1 MHLVRPAEHPT
12 MDPPVRSNHI
22 CKPTINPLR
31 RSLGETSSTNME
43 DDVMGNS
50 RTANASTHQ
59 PTFAAMSR
67 LIVGNPYDVHGPES
81 IKAWHEVELQFA
93 KAKRRGITAIS
104 TDVWWGLIEPS
115 DGVFNFEY
123 TDRLLR
129 AIKSAGLKWVVI
141 LSLHQCGGNVGDGLN
156 DVPIPRHVWDIL
168 GNLTPTR
175 LASDVMYVSEYGNQS
190 VEYVSCWAT
199 DLALP
204 LYERMFRA
212 FQKHYAAET
221 ETIVEVNVSLG
232 PAGELRHPSYNIHD
246 FSFKTGRVAYPT
258 RGALQCYSALALTSF
273 RRFAIGKYGDLDGV
287 RQAWLMDEKTLP
299 DINAIRPPSDADYF
313 FKMRHCENLQYGRD
327 FIDWYSS
334 SLWSSGEKILSKA
347 FEVFGSEGSAFAGI
361 DIGAKVPG
369 IHWCMGSRAGNS
381 VMLGSRQAELCAGLI
396 QTSQNDWDAD
406 RDGRGYR
413 PLLSMFE
420 RVQQK
425 SSLSRLVIHFT
436 CLEMDDGRDGVEAQ
450 SLARTLVRWFGK
462 EAAHQGIVVK
472 GENALAGTVYSK
484 RAWKL
489 MRSALKLPHTNGW
502 FEGLTILRVDDIC
515 EALPGEELE
524 RTVRFA
530 KHVSTR
536 KTTTQIEA
544 SASEE
549 ITSLLSGGG
558 DTAVLGG
565 SSTNVQALAGAA

>member
-1 MHLVRPAEHPT
+1 
-12 MDPPVRSNHI
+12 
-22 CKPTINPLR
+22 
-31 RSLGETSSTNME
+31 
-43 DDVMGNS
+43 MGNS
-50 RTANASTHQ
+50 RTANASTSQ

-67 LIVGNPYDVHGPES
+67 LIVGNPYDVTSPES
-81 IKAWHEVELQFA
+81 IKAWHEVEQQFA
-93 KAKRRGITAIS
+93 RAKRRGVTAIS

-115 DGVFNFEY
+115 DGVFDFRY
-123 TDRLLR
+123 PDRLLQ

-141 LSLHQCGGNVGDGLN
+141 LSMHQCGGNVGDGLN

-168 GNLTPTR
+168 ANQTPSRQT
-175 LASDVMYVSEYGNQS
+175 SDVKYVSEFGNQS

-204 LYERMFRA
+204 LYERMMRA
-212 FQKHYAAET
+212 FQKHYAGET

-246 FSFKTGRVAYPT
+246 FSTKTGRVAYPT

-273 RRFAIGKYGDLDGV
+273 RRFAIGKYGDLSGV
-287 RQAWLMDEKTLP
+287 RRAWSMDENTLP
-299 DINAIRPPSDADYF
+299 DIDAIRPPSDADYF

-327 FIDWYSS
+327 FIDWYTS
-334 SLWSSGEKILSKA
+334 SLWASGEKILSKA
-347 FEVFGSEGSAFAGI
+347 IEVFGSAGSAFAGI
-361 DIGAKVPG
+361 DIGAKVSG
-369 IHWCMGSRAGNS
+369 IHWGMGHRVGNS
-381 VMLGSRQAELCAGLI
+381 VVLGSRQAELCAGLI

-413 PLLSMFE
+413 PLLSMFK

-425 SSLSRLVIHFT
+425 SSLSRLVVHFT

-472 GENALAGTVYSK
+472 GENALAGTIYSK

-515 EALPGEELE
+515 ESLPGEEFE

-536 KTTTQIEA
+536 KSTTQNEA

-549 ITSLLSGGG
+549 IASILGGGG
-558 DTAVLGG
+558 DSTAVPGG
-565 SSTNVQALAGAA
+565 SSNLVQALAGAA